1 MFSEIIITP
10 IFNSGFVN
18 AQYRFVMNP
27 MGDYT
32 VHFADP
38 DMCVARF
45 PTIPLSTHLT
55 PTLDVPRFFQWQ
67 DILQI
72 IIPRSSA
79 LAAAAAGGGNN
90 PSREEGHITC
100 PICLFPP
107 TAPRMTKCGHVS
119 DFVRHRPSRP
129 LTLAIFRR
137 CSVFSASCTIW
148 VHQKIP
154 SGSAARSVLTRSTKS
169 SSRAFI
175 GSLRLPTLMVTTT
188 TVLTLDHRRHQPL
201 PTSTP

>member
-1 MFSEIIITP
+1 
-10 IFNSGFVN
+10 
-18 AQYRFVMNP
+18 MNP
-27 MGDYT
+27 LGDYT

-45 PTIPLSTHLT
+45 PTNPLSVHLT
-55 PTLDVPRFFQWQ
+55 PTLDPPRFFQWQ

-72 IIPRSSA
+72 IIPRSSP

-100 PICLFPP
+100 PICLSPP

-119 DFVRHRPSRP
+119 DFVRCHLEQP
-129 LTLAIFRR
+129 LTLAAFCR
-137 CSVFSASCTIW
+137 CSVSNAYCTIL
-148 VHQKIP
+148 VHQRIP
-154 SGSAARSVLTRSTKS
+154 SGPAVRSVLTRSTKS

-175 GSLRLPTLMVTTT
+175 GFLPLPTLMMTTT
-188 TVLTLDHRRHQPL
+188 TVLTLNRRLRQSR
-201 PTSTP
+201 PTSTL